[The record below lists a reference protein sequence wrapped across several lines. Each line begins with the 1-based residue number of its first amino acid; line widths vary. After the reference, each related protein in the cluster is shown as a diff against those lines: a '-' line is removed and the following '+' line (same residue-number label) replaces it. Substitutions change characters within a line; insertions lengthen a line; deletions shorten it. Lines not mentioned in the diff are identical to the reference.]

1 MDGIVLIDKEKGISS
16 FGVVAKVR
24 KIYNTK
30 KVGHCGT
37 LDPEATGVLPIM
49 IGSATKIS
57 KYLVEHDKEYVATLK
72 LGKKTDSADGE
83 GNIIAEDDFKLKKE
97 NEENYYHVF
106 EKIVGK
112 HIQVP
117 PMYSAIKV
125 NGKKLYEYARAG
137 QEIEREGREI
147 EIYSIGIENIDYQSN
162 EIVYRVS
169 CSKGTY
175 IRTLC
180 EMIAEQLGT
189 VGYMKELRRTKV
201 DDFCIDDCVTLSDLE
216 VATDKNIYVKSIENV
231 FNDKDSIVLN
241 NRKTELFFN
250 GVMLTFEKEDGLYKV
265 YNSGEFLGLGIIKN
279 KLLKRDVIVK

>member
-1 MDGIVLIDKEKGISS
+1 M
-16 FGVVAKVR
+16 
-24 KIYNTK
+24 
-30 KVGHCGT
+30 
-37 LDPEATGVLPIM
+37 
-49 IGSATKIS
+49 
-57 KYLVEHDKEYVATLK
+57 
-72 LGKKTDSADGE
+72 
-83 GNIIAEDDFKLKKE
+83 
-97 NEENYYHVF
+97 
-106 EKIVGK
+106 
-112 HIQVP
+112 
-117 PMYSAIKV
+117 
-125 NGKKLYEYARAG
+125 
-137 QEIEREGREI
+137 
-147 EIYSIGIENIDYQSN
+147 
-162 EIVYRVS
+162 YRVS

-279 KLLKRDVIVK
+279 KLLKRDVIVR